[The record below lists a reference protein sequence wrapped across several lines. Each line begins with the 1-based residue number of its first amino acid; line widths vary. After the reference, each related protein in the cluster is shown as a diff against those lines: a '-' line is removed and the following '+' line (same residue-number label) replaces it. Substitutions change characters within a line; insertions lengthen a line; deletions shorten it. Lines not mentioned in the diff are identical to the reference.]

1 MSPCTGGCLADNHI
15 PHSIYSFM
23 KTLVLI
29 AAIALLTPGDWLSDF
44 DQAKEIA
51 NEQGKLILLN
61 FSGSDWCAPCIRMK
75 REVFESQDFQS
86 FAREELVLLKAD
98 FPRQKK
104 NQLDAHQKQHNE
116 KLAERYNPHGK
127 FPLTLLLSPKGEVLR
142 EWDGYNGASAAEFVK
157 QINQTSNGK

>member
-1 MSPCTGGCLADNHI
+1 
-15 PHSIYSFM
+15 M
-23 KTLVLI
+23 KALVII

-51 NEQGKLILLN
+51 NEQDKHILLN

-75 REVFESQDFQS
+75 REVFESHEFQS

-104 NQLDAHQKQHNE
+104 NQLDAAQKQHNE
-116 KLAERYNPHGK
+116 KLAERYNPNGK
-127 FPLTLLLSPKGEVLR
+127 FPLTLLLSPEGEVLR
-142 EWDGYNGASAAEFVK
+142 EWDGYTGASASDFLK
-157 QINQTSNGK
+157 QLSQTSDGK